1 MIRGLKLN
9 YDPSN
14 LSNPSNPTNPSNPFN
29 PFNRLM
35 LVAAFAMNVSMV

>member
-9 YDPSN
+9 YD
-14 LSNPSNPTNPSNPFN
+14 LSNPSNPFN

>member
-9 YDPSN
+9 YDLSN
-14 LSNPSNPTNPSNPFN
+14 LSNPSNPFN